1 MATLE
6 VSTLENSEIMAVG
19 SPTIELARKFA
30 EEFTIPKAYGSYA
43 ELVSDPEIDVIYIG
57 TPHSLHLENTLLAL
71 NHNKNVLCEKP
82 VGVNLNT
89 DISTSACVAERVMN
103 HI

>member
-30 EEFTIPKAYGSYA
+30 EEFTIPKAY
-43 ELVSDPEIDVIYIG
+43 
-57 TPHSLHLENTLLAL
+57 
-71 NHNKNVLCEKP
+71 
-82 VGVNLNT
+82 
-89 DISTSACVAERVMN
+89 
-103 HI
+103 